1 MLFYV
6 LVVRQKKKK
15 RAKDDTS

>member
-6 LVVRQKKKK
+6 LVARQKKKK